1 MKKFIAI
8 FMGTMLL
15 GAFLTAC
22 SGGSASASTDSAS
35 ASGTYSTTLAD
46 VQEKGELIIGL
57 DDTFAPM
64 GFRDEAGNLVGFD
77 IDLANAVCEQL
88 GVTATFKPIDWDSK
102 ELALSSGTIDCVWNG
117 MSITPERQE
126 QMSLSQAYLN
136 NKIVIM
142 TKEGVTVNSKEDLAD
157 YQIGIQAGSAALEA
171 VKADDIYNS
180 IQGNLTEYP
189 TYDEVI
195 LDMQAGRLDCMI
207 IDEVYG
213 GYKNSK
219 MDQAFSVSDVNFGD
233 DLYAIGFRKSDTEL
247 TQAVNDALNA
257 LIEDG
262 TAAQISNEWFG
273 ADIVVKPE

>member
-213 GYKNSK
+213 GYKNAK